1 MQATGWNAS
10 FFPIPYLVAIITASN
25 SMRNLLKQFTGRE
38 HTPLI
43 QFIKYAISGGIATAV
58 HISLFYLC
66 AYKLMP
72 ALSPQDPVAHA
83 LHLSVVT
90 VSDAVRARNS
100 MIDNG
105 AAFVFSNLTAY
116 LLNIFWV
123 FKSGRHHWLVEI
135 GLFYLVSGIS
145 VVIGSSV
152 MGYLINHFG
161 MLTTVAFGANI
172 LTSLLI
178 NFVLRKYVIF
188 KG

>member
-1 MQATGWNAS
+1 
-10 FFPIPYLVAIITASN
+10 
-25 SMRNLLKQFTGRE
+25 MRHILKQFTSRE

-58 HISLFYLC
+58 HICLFYFC
-66 AYKLMP
+66 AYKLLP
-72 ALSPQDPVAHA
+72 AISAQDPVAKA
-83 LHLSVVT
+83 LHLTVVT

-105 AAFVFSNLTAY
+105 AAFLLSNLTAY

-123 FKSGRHHWLVEI
+123 FQSGRHHWLMEI

-145 VVIGSSV
+145 VVIGSSL
-152 MGYLINHFG
+152 MGYLINHYG
-161 MLTTVAFGANI
+161 LLTTVAFGANI

>member
-1 MQATGWNAS
+1 MCH
-10 FFPIPYLVAIITASN
+10 I
-25 SMRNLLKQFTGRE
+25 LKQFTGRE
-38 HTPLI
+38 HTPLV
-43 QFIKYAISGGIATAV
+43 QFIKYAICGGIATAV

-66 AYKLMP
+66 AYKLLP
-72 ALSPQDPVAHA
+72 ALSTGDPVANA
-83 LHLSVVT
+83 FYLSVVP
-90 VSDAVRARNS
+90 VSDSIRARNS
-100 MIDNG
+100 MLDN
-105 AAFVFSNLTAY
+105 AVAFVFSNLTAY

-145 VVIGSSV
+145 TLIGSSL
-152 MGYLINHFG
+152 MGWLINHYG
-161 MLTTVAFGANI
+161 LLTTVAFGASI